1 MVFFNIRSLI
11 ILSLL
16 TAFSSMS
23 NARAPIDCRPDETN
37 NCVSTQE
44 PWEPRRPVATA
55 TPKVYATGFD
65 NDNIGLSPTSPW
77 RKIAKVWINGQVS
90 GLTDGTYKAE
100 GNSIFV
106 DNVNQVYVAG
116 SERGGNPIP
125 NTLDTY
131 PIAKVWVGSNS
142 TALTDGTAIGVA
154 RSVHVVGIHNYVA
167 GSDGNVGKIWVD
179 GNLLYSHPDAAL
191 TSIFVVGSDI
201 YYCGNIFLPALGVY
215 GYRAAVWKNGSLVM
229 QLPLTN
235 NLRTTAESIFVKTV
249 GSSTT
254 IYVAGTS
261 TDSIYVTKATLW
273 TNGVPTDLTP
283 AGVQSNGT
291 TAAAASSVF
300 VQNSNVYVAGFSH
313 EGFIKRAKLWVNGVG
328 KTLSSGQNQAFAT
341 SVFVDNSANVY
352 VGGVEQNT
360 SYSNV
365 PNVGVIW
372 KNGAVN
378 YSTTPSYEHGI
389 YSVFV
394 K

>member
-1 MVFFNIRSLI
+1 MVFFNIRSLV

-16 TAFSSMS
+16 SAFSSMS
-23 NARAPIDCRPDETN
+23 NARAPIDCLPDETH
-37 NCVSTQE
+37 NCSSTQE
-44 PWEPRRPVATA
+44 PWEPKKPVATA

-65 NDNIGLSPTSPW
+65 KDNIGLSSTSPW
-77 RKIAKVWINGQVS
+77 IEKAKVWTNGQVS
-90 GLTDGTYKAE
+90 TLSDGTHREE

-106 DNVNQVYVAG
+106 DGSNQVYVAG
-116 SERGGNPIP
+116 TDYGNAFK
-125 NTLDTY
+125 
-131 PIAKVWVGSNS
+131 IAKVWAGSN
-142 TALTDGTAIGVA
+142 TIALTDGTKHGYAS
-154 RSVHVVGIHNYVA
+154 SVYAAGDHYYVA
-167 GSDGNVGKIWVD
+167 GADGNDGKIWMD
-179 GNLLYSHPDAAL
+179 GNLLYTQPGAAL
-191 TSIFVVGSDI
+191 TSVFVVGSDI
-201 YYCGNIFLPALGVY
+201 YYCGNILLPALGAY
-215 GYRAAVWKNGSLVM
+215 GYRAAVWKNENLVS

-235 NLRTTAESIFVKTV
+235 NLRTTAESIFVKTA

-261 TDSIYVTKATLW
+261 TQSASVTKATLW
-273 TNGVPTDLTP
+273 ANGVPTDLTP
-283 AGVQSNGT
+283 AGVQSNGS

-328 KTLSSGQNQAFAT
+328 TTLSSGQNQAFAT

-360 SYSNV
+360 SYANI

-372 KNGAVN
+372 KNGVVN
-378 YSTTPSYEHGI
+378 YSTIPSYQHGI

>member
-1 MVFFNIRSLI
+1 MVFFNIRSLV

-16 TAFSSMS
+16 FAFSSMS
-23 NARAPIDCRPDETN
+23 NARAPIDCLPDETHT
-37 NCVSTQE
+37 CSTQE
-44 PWEPRRPVATA
+44 PWEPRKPVATA

-77 RKIAKVWINGQVS
+77 RRIAKVWINGQVS

-116 SERGGNPIP
+116 SERGGDPIP

-131 PIAKVWVGSNS
+131 PIAKLWIGSNS
-142 TALTDGTAIGVA
+142 WELTDGTTFGVA
-154 RSVHVVGIHNYVA
+154 RSVRVVGGNSYVA
-167 GSDGNVGKIWVD
+167 GSDGNVGKIWMN
-179 GNLLYSHPDAAL
+179 GNLLYTHPSAAF

-201 YYCGNIFLPALGVY
+201 YYCGNIFLPALGAY
-215 GYRAAVWKNGSLVM
+215 GYRAAVWKNGILVS
-229 QLPLTN
+229 QQPALAN
-235 NLRTTAESIFVKTV
+235 NLRTTAESIFVKTTV
-249 GSSTT
+249 SSTT

-261 TDSIYVTKATLW
+261 TQSINVTKATLW
-273 TNGVPTDLTP
+273 ENGVPTDLTP

-313 EGFIKRAKLWVNGVG
+313 ENFIKRAKLWVNRVG
-328 KTLSSGQNQAFAT
+328 TTLSSGQNQAFAT

-372 KNGAVN
+372 KNGVVN

-389 YSVFV
+389 FSVFV